1 MPIWLLG
8 LVGLIAGLLKL
19 SAWIVGV
26 VLVAAT
32 ALDVLSVWRSPK
44 HYLGKSRMGVGDI
57 LLTGVSNGLALVLP
71 FGVAIGLRFAI
82 EAVM

>member
-1 MPIWLLG
+1 
-8 LVGLIAGLLKL
+8 LLKL

-57 LLTGVSNGLALVLP
+57 LLTGVSSNQAN
-71 FGVAIGLRFAI
+71 
-82 EAVM
+82 EAEQPNWHAFLIL